1 MLSLFSFALVPV
13 LNPFFPLLWFC
24 LNELVC
30 REQQPAVAKAKA
42 LLSSSERAVKPR
54 ALQQAPQ
61 PVPVPL
67 GAGRCLPKRS
77 ALGRALG
84 APLHEHLWKACGV
97 CLGHLPLHGTD
108 GIFPGRGCA
117 EASAP
122 VQIGVQV
129 FLLGV
134 SCSHP
139 ID

>member
-13 LNPFFPLLWFC
+13 LNLFFLLLWFC

-30 REQQPAVAKAKA
+30 REQQPTVAKAKA
-42 LLSSSERAVKPR
+42 LLSSSERPVKPR

-67 GAGRCLPKRS
+67 GARRCLPKCS
-77 ALGRALG
+77 ALEV
-84 APLHEHLWKACGV
+84 PLHGHLWKACGV

-117 EASAP
+117 EARAP
-122 VQIGVQV
+122 IQIGMRV
-129 FLLGV
+129 FLLRV
-134 SCSHP
+134 SCWHP
-139 ID
+139 IH